1 MKPMVLLKSLNNVR
15 DTYILAAEDFR
26 QGRGRKTVSMK
37 RILLIAAVIALSLL
51 LVGCAVVYILRMQDM
66 KVGEYS
72 FYVPV
77 EYDEEGN
84 VIPHETH
91 EPITQLSLQGANME
105 ALAEWV
111 AFTNSYDPELTIAN
125 QADLAA
131 REGGADSP
139 WNFPENYHL
148 TYGCYSQEMV
158 DRLNA
163 IVEKYGLKL
172 LSEYVDFNWWESQA
186 LLDSLSIDG
195 LLYDDSG
202 AAYWDGYLYL
212 QGTFDLNIQLTLDMD
227 GWSWEQGMVNYR
239 YSLKDY
245 FDPVTG
251 SMLES
256 HDYQQWDYTRQD
268 GKTVL
273 LVLNTGTARIYA
285 DLPDAFISI
294 YLDPVIRV
302 DGEEVPMT
310 KEALEQFA
318 ELFDLDVKPQSTTM
332 ETVETHKAA
341 AQERYESDKA
351 EAKAEH
357 EAQYLKGYESFVEYR
372 LEKVPSPD
380 TLSYILYDVTG
391 DGVEELIINC
401 YEILSMKDG
410 ESFKYCDLQQTGVMF
425 PRFRPCEG
433 NVFEVWTEDFGMY
446 QHYFYQANA
455 ESASFITGV
464 SYNSTEDR
472 WYQDVPF
479 GLEGE
484 KKVIIESEAQ
494 KIMDSYTPI
503 DVEWLPLKR
512 YGETV
517 HSVTYEDPYARY
529 IASAL
534 ERYDDAETF
543 EYTLMDMTG
552 DGEPELITKESSY
565 MGDGRKFYELRIH
578 TIKDGELWDMGMDIH
593 RFTYVCEGGIL
604 EQSADDP
611 ERGQQESYWHYYR
624 CTENGVE
631 SIERISRDP
640 ITMYWGHVVSGQDG
654 KTVTE
659 EQAKAV
665 IHSYQRMELDMKPF
679 AEYPFR

>member
-1 MKPMVLLKSLNNVR
+1 MKPMVLLRSLNNVK
-15 DTYILAAEDFR
+15 DAYILSAENFR
-26 QGRGRKTVSMK
+26 QGRGRRKLSMK
-37 RILLIAAVIALSLL
+37 RIFLIAAVIALSLL

-72 FYVPV
+72 FYVPT

-111 AFTNSYDPELTIAN
+111 AFTNTYDPDLTIAN
-125 QADLAA
+125 QADQAA
-131 REGGADSP
+131 RESGADSP
-139 WNFPENYHL
+139 WNLPENYHL

-158 DRLNA
+158 DRLNE

-172 LSEYVDFNWWESQA
+172 LSEYVNFNWWESQA

-273 LVLNTGTARIYA
+273 LVLNTGTAQIYA
-285 DLPDAFISI
+285 DLPDAFVSI

-318 ELFDLDVKPQSTTM
+318 ELFDLDVKPQPTTM

-351 EAKAEH
+351 EAKTEH

-425 PRFRPCEG
+425 PRFRPCVG
-433 NVFEVWTEDFGMY
+433 NIFEVWTEDFGMY

-479 GLEGE
+479 GLERE
-484 KKVIIESEAQ
+484 KKVITEAEAQ
-494 KIMDSYTPI
+494 TIMDSYTPI
-503 DVEWLPLKR
+503 DVDWLPLKR

-529 IASAL
+529 IASTL
-534 ERYDDAETF
+534 ERYDDAGTF

-578 TIKDGELWDMGMDIH
+578 TIKDGELWDMGMDIN

-640 ITMYWGHVVSGQDG
+640 ITMYWGHIVTGQDG

>member
-1 MKPMVLLKSLNNVR
+1 MKPMVLLRSLNNVR
-15 DTYILAAEDFR
+15 DSYILAAEDFR
-26 QGRGRKTVSMK
+26 QGRGRKTISMK
-37 RILLIAAVIALSLL
+37 RVWLIVAVIALCLL
-51 LVGCAVVYILRMQDM
+51 LVGCTVVYLLRMQDM

-72 FYVPV
+72 FYVPT
-77 EYDEEGN
+77 EYDEDGN

-111 AFTNSYDPELTIAN
+111 AFTNTYDPDLTIAN
-125 QADLAA
+125 QADQAA
-131 REGGADSP
+131 REESADSP
-139 WNFPENYHL
+139 WNFPDNYHL
-148 TYGCYSQEMV
+148 TYDCYSQEMM
-158 DRLNA
+158 DRLDE
-163 IVEKYGLKL
+163 IVKKYGLKL
-172 LSEYVDFNWWESQA
+172 LSEYVNFNWWESQA

-202 AAYWDGYLYL
+202 AEYWDGYLYL
-212 QGTFDLNIQLTLDMD
+212 QGTFDLNIQLSLNMD
-227 GWSWEQGMVNYR
+227 GWSWKQEMVSYR

-285 DLPDAFISI
+285 DLPEAFISI
-294 YLDPVIRV
+294 YLDPVIWV
-302 DGEEVPMT
+302 DGKEVPMT

-318 ELFDLDVKPQSTTM
+318 ELFDLDVKPTPTTM
-332 ETVETHKAA
+332 EVVEKN
-341 AQERYESDKA
+341 KA
-351 EAKAEH
+351 EAQARYEADKADAKAAH
-357 EAQYLKGYESFVEYR
+357 EAQYLKGYEEFVEYR
-372 LEKVPSPD
+372 LEKDPSPD

-391 DGVEELIINC
+391 DGNEELIINC

-410 ESFKYCDLQQTGVMF
+410 ASFKYCDLQQTGVMF

-433 NVFEVWTEDFGMY
+433 NIFEVWTEDWGMY
-446 QHYFYQANA
+446 QHYYYQANA
-455 ESASFITGV
+455 EDATFITGV
-464 SYNSTEDR
+464 TQDATG
-472 WYQDVPF
+472 WYQNLTD
-479 GLEGE
+479 GLEGQR
-484 KKVIIESEAQ
+484 VQITESEAQ
-494 KIMDSYTPI
+494 EIMNSYTPI
-503 DVEWLPLKR
+503 DIDWLPLKR
-512 YGETV
+512 YGEPIL
-517 HSVTYEDPYARY
+517 SITYKDPYARY
-529 IASAL
+529 IANTL

-552 DGEPELITKESSY
+552 DGEPELITRESSY

-578 TIKDGELWDMGMDIH
+578 SIKDGELWDMGMDIN

-604 EQSADDP
+604 EESADDP

-631 SIERISRDP
+631 SIERVSRDP
-640 ITMYWGHVVSGQDG
+640 ISGYWGHMEAGKEG
-654 KTVTE
+654 KTVTK
-659 EQAKAV
+659 EQAMSV
-665 IHSYQRMELDMKPF
+665 IHSYKRMELDMKPF
-679 AEYPFR
+679 TDYPFR

>member
-1 MKPMVLLKSLNNVR
+1 
-15 DTYILAAEDFR
+15 
-26 QGRGRKTVSMK
+26 
-37 RILLIAAVIALSLL
+37 
-51 LVGCAVVYILRMQDM
+51 
-66 KVGEYS
+66 
-72 FYVPV
+72 
-77 EYDEEGN
+77 
-84 VIPHETH
+84 
-91 EPITQLSLQGANME
+91 
-105 ALAEWV
+105 
-111 AFTNSYDPELTIAN
+111 
-125 QADLAA
+125 
-131 REGGADSP
+131 
-139 WNFPENYHL
+139 
-148 TYGCYSQEMV
+148 MV

-503 DVEWLPLKR
+503 DVEWLPLKW